1 MLHRFCTLAL
11 ASFKCSLPLESQHS
25 MTLFF
30 QEKVQDYSNIG
41 LVVQNLTRL
50 PTNET
55 CDAGN
60 RNCKYYMDLC
70 FSLAVKPDCSLMKR
84 QSLTWIIKPGGSK
97 ILGIGDDVIRYI
109 ENPLRFPEVNKW
121 NAVGCVNEGFVLIT
135 HF

>member
-1 MLHRFCTLAL
+1 M
-11 ASFKCSLPLESQHS
+11 
-25 MTLFF
+25 
-30 QEKVQDYSNIG
+30 
-41 LVVQNLTRL
+41 QNLTRL

-55 CDAGN
+55 CDADN

-70 FSLAVKPDCSLMKR
+70 FFLAVKPDCSLMKR

-97 ILGIGDDVIRYI
+97 ILRIGDDVIRYV